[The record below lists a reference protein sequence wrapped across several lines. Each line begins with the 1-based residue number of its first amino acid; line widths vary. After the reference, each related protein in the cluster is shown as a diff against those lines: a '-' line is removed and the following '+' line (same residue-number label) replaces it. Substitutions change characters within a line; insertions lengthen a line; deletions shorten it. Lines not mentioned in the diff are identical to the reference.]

1 VDADFAGGYS
11 EDTRDDPI
19 SVYSWTGYVIFYL
32 DCPVQWVSKM
42 QAEISLSTV
51 KAEYIALSTAM
62 RDLIPFTYQVMEVGS
77 VFNSEV
83 TETKLFCTLFE
94 DNNGALELAIAPRY
108 RPRTKHIGIKYH
120 HFREQV
126 QNGMI
131 SIQPINTLEQI
142 ADQFTKALQVGVFE
156 YLRGKLFGW

>member
-1 VDADFAGGYS
+1 
-11 EDTRDDPI
+11 
-19 SVYSWTGYVIFYL
+19 
-32 DCPVQWVSKM
+32 M